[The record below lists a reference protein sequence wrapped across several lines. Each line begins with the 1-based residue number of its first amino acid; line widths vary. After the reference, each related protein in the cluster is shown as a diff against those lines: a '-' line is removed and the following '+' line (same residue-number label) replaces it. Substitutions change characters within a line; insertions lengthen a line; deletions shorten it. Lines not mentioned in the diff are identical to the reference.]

1 MKIFLYSGDFF
12 PHGSPKCVL
21 RLQTTFVKVS
31 VFLEKEFL
39 YKFFSKASENIL
51 DLLVKCADCGLENA
65 SYGSRGSFY
74 GKTSI

>member
-1 MKIFLYSGDFF
+1 MKTFLDSGDFF

-21 RLQTTFVKVS
+21 RLQTTIVKES
-31 VFLEKEFL
+31 SFLEKEFL
-39 YKFFSKASENIL
+39 YKLFSKASENNL
-51 DLLVKCADCGLENA
+51 DLLVKCADWGLENA